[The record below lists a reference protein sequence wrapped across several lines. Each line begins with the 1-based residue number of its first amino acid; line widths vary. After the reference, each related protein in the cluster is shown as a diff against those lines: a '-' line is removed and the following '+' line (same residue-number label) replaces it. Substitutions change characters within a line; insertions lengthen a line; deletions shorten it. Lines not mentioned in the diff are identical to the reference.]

1 MPIASPIAAPRSGL
15 EEDLTLGSQQVTC
28 SIGAISR
35 VEHYLPRLWG
45 LLVEEKEATRQ
56 QLHCGAYSIQI

>member
-1 MPIASPIAAPRSGL
+1 MPIDRPIAAARSGL

-35 VEHYLPRLWG
+35 VEHDYLPRLWR
-45 LLVEEKEATRQ
+45 LLVEEKETAR
-56 QLHCGAYSIQI
+56 